1 MSKFNVGDRVIMP
14 GTPYILDVLEIGEC
28 EEGDG
33 CEFGPELFR
42 FADPETS
49 VNDWMHSSMFVKV
62 AR

>member
-1 MSKFNVGDRVIMP
+1 MP